1 MVVVVS
7 LKQKCQLAAAFQHRL
22 FLFFTSFKRA
32 LHPLCFKLQTKKP
45 GENLARAVH
54 SREAR
59 RNHDKRQGTWGAEK
73 CTVDKTF
80 QQGPV
85 NLSGWPPFLRATRQ
99 QRLVPQDDDLHL
111 VSLSSP
117 LVFYESCVTVVVFR
131 VQFNL
136 CLVCFADSFS
146 HRIFGFLQGLTIIEY
161 HVKASFFQ
169 QFTIEPTL
177 LPLPWNSRRS
187 RWPH

>member
-1 MVVVVS
+1 MWWCVTATCYCITGCLAFFQWKSLLPIENTRGSGSLSQAEVPASGGLPAQVV
-7 LKQKCQLAAAFQHRL
+7 Q
-22 FLFFTSFKRA
+22 LFFTSFKRA

-59 RNHDKRQGTWGAEK
+59 RNHDKSQGTWGAEK

-85 NLSGWPPFLRATRQ
+85 NLSCWPPFLRATRQ

-136 CLVCFADSFS
+136 CLVCFADSFR
-146 HRIFGFLQGLTIIEY
+146 HRISGFLQG
-161 HVKASFFQ
+161 VF
-169 QFTIEPTL
+169 
-177 LPLPWNSRRS
+177 
-187 RWPH
+187 